1 MELHNIDFLATNLFS
16 KKFND
21 YVSDSHSLSIEKI
34 KSLSEQKKVSSD
46 ERELLSE
53 VLTDQYK
60 GISEIKKVSDNI
72 KSIKDSNTYTVTT
85 GHQLN
90 IFTGPLYVIYK
101 IVSTIKLTQE
111 LNNTYTDK
119 HYVPVY
125 WMASEDHDFK
135 EIQSFQAFGKKY
147 RWDINPTGA
156 VGKIDPTSIKS
167 ILDELPEKISIFKDA
182 YLKSK
187 SLSEAVRKYMHSLF
201 GSYGLVVVDANSKRL
216 KKCFAP
222 IIKDDIINN
231 SIKNISKDKEEKSQV
246 HVRKINFFYMEEGMR
261 ERIVFSNN
269 CYNINN
275 TGIVFSEEEILKEIE
290 KNPEKFS
297 PNVITRCLYQEYILP
312 NVCYIGGPAEITY
325 WLEFKNFFDKY
336 KINYPVVLPR
346 DFVLLLAKRSQ
357 KIVTKYGI
365 ELSQLFEGKKNVIE
379 TLLNIYSDNK
389 NNFDDEIKTIKEA
402 YESLVDK
409 YSSIDKS
416 MSGNVQSRS
425 KKTINSIIEL
435 EKKYKKA
442 QKSSNAKLV
451 QDIDNLYGSLFGN
464 NSSQE
469 RYDNFL
475 NYYALDESFI
485 ANLVEVLNPLVFNYK
500 IIKL

>member
-34 KSLSEQKKVSSD
+34 NSLSEKKKVSSD

-60 GISEIKKVSDNI
+60 GVSEIKKVSDNI

-111 LNNTYTDK
+111 LNNTYPDK

-290 KNPEKFS
+290 KSPEKFS
-297 PNVITRCLYQEYILP
+297 PNVITRCLYQEHILP

-325 WLEFKNFFDKY
+325 WLEFKKFFDKY

-365 ELSQLFEGKKNVIE
+365 ELSQLFEEKKNVIE
-379 TLLNIYSDNK
+379 TILNIYSDNK

-475 NYYALDESFI
+475 NYYALDENFI

>member
-111 LNNTYTDK
+111 LNNTYPDK

-135 EIQSFQAFGKKY
+135 EIQSFQAFGKNY
-147 RWDINPTGA
+147 TWDINSTGA
-156 VGKIDPTSIKS
+156 VGKIDPKSIKS

-290 KNPEKFS
+290 KSPEKFS

-325 WLEFKNFFDKY
+325 WLEFKKFFDKY

-365 ELSQLFEGKKNVIE
+365 ELSQLFEEKKNVIE
-379 TLLNIYSDNK
+379 TILNIYSDNK